1 MFKRLSSAF
10 KTTGFVDLSAASSNQ
25 QRQSAKSSSDQLRPR
40 FAYCR
45 PDLLGLELDGDDER
59 SLASD
64 TVSRPV
70 LVAGDRT
77 ALPGFAGYAEAIN
90 GGKTQVNEDQSQ
102 ACQFLLRPTAPNGER
117 ADALPDILY
126 GGDCVLSPE
135 QYSEL
140 LRASPDCL
148 LATYFAM
155 FDGHAGDGAATY
167 AKQLLQLHLREKL
180 MQVYPLLLE
189 RINKPSSETPA
200 AAPAQNGGD
209 SAFIHQP
216 DSLTVSFDQL
226 VIGALESAFIGLDDQ
241 ICRERT
247 TYRITGG
254 CTALVLLFLADRLYV
269 ANAGDTRAV
278 LCQRTGSAQPLS
290 VDLTPYNDRERL
302 QLIAS
307 HHPELLHKEFCAL
320 QFARR
325 LGRRDLGERVL
336 CRHGCMQGWHYKT
349 VTEEDLLFPLIVGDE
364 KKSRLLAT
372 IGVARGFGDHDLRV
386 FDSPIQLKP
395 FLSCVPQVTVVQ
407 TAEQDGCEDVLVMA
421 TDGLWDVISCEAV
434 AETVQSCL
442 RQAREAA
449 TAANSLTIVAQ
460 ELVGA
465 ARGAWQKPERPGGG
479 GGGSWRLPDG
489 EQASVD
495 DISCFVIP
503 LDLHSRL
510 SRAERQEDG
519 QY

>member
-90 GGKTQVNEDQSQ
+90 GGKTQ
-102 ACQFLLRPTAPNGER
+102 
-117 ADALPDILY
+117 
-126 GGDCVLSPE
+126 
-135 QYSEL
+135 L

-349 VTEEDLLFPLIVGDE
+349 VTEEDLLFPLI
-364 KKSRLLAT
+364 SRLLAT

-434 AETVQSCL
+434 AKTVQSCL
-442 RQAREAA
+442 NQAREAA